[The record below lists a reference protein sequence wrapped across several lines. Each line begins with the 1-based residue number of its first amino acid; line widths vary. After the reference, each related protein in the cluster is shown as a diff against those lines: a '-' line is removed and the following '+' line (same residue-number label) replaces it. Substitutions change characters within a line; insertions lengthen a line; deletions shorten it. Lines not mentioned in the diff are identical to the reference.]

1 MDGKGHGQYA
11 PILKRQPVDL
21 SILSRNNRGRFPE
34 THIVSALQF
43 GSEIAPNG
51 AGEMPVW
58 GPILGKMNQTNPQEL
73 LLRISNLS
81 RYLET
86 LQLK

>member
-1 MDGKGHGQYA
+1 M
-11 PILKRQPVDL
+11 LT
-21 SILSRNNRGRFPE
+21 RNNRGRFPE
-34 THIVSALQF
+34 AHIVSALQF
-43 GSEIAPNG
+43 GSAIAPRG
-51 AGEMPVW
+51 TGEMPAW
-58 GPILGKMNQTNPQEL
+58 GPILGKMNQTNPQEV